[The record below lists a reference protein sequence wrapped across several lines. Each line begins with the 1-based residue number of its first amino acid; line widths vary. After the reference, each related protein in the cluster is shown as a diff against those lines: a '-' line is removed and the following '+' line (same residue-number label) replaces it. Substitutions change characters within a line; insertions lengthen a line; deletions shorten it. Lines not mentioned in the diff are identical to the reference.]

1 MKKRV
6 LTIIFFTAF
15 VISAYSGYNINKFY
29 KYKNNKIE
37 KNIEHSK
44 IQNNNE
50 KGYFYVFTSKSEISK
65 LIGIEN
71 KFGFVDKNFY
81 ADSFINTD
89 WYFWGNEDSIINKPL
104 KIIAVNDE
112 GKSMQVSRIDK
123 ISEDGNI
130 STAKQNLNIRIPKQ
144 GVWHLNIYIDNKLFG
159 KTTINVRKPV
169 SDFTEPLQL

>member
-50 KGYFYVFTSKSEISK
+50 KGYFYV
-65 LIGIEN
+65 
-71 KFGFVDKNFY
+71 
-81 ADSFINTD
+81 DSFINTD

-112 GKSMQVSRIDK
+112 GESMQVSRIDK